1 MVEVFHKVPAAFCAM
16 IQVSIYRK
24 TKKMCVQ
31 ETPGVSQPSA
41 LLHDS
46 THLPK
51 FPFNQKI
58 FYQQRFQKY
67 LT

>member
-41 LLHDS
+41 LLLTAPIYPSFLLIKKYSISKDS
-46 THLPK
+46 K
-51 FPFNQKI
+51 SI
-58 FYQQRFQKY
+58 
-67 LT
+67 